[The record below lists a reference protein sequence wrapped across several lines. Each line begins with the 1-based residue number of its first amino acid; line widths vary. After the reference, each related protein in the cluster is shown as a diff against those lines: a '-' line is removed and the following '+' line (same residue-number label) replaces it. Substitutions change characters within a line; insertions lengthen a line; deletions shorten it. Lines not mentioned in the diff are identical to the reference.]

1 MTTDA
6 EKAVEALRKIPDAEF
21 ESLFNSPWYK
31 FPSELVR
38 DELVRRLKLRTDLS
52 VEAKKVHYKAIIDRY
67 RMIGNVA
74 SLDRFFAELAEVD
87 EGSREAFQR
96 AIDAS
101 RARME
106 EMNEHYRQL
115 GELHSQRDDPFEGK
129 AKPGDWRPDG
139 AELCPVCGGG
149 GKGADAVEA
158 SFAARAEHRE
168 IELSTVYYLPGNGGR
183 LETGLGEGLME
194 RGWSIAG
201 RETIGEFRSLR
212 FLDQVAIVAEDL
224 RAHF

>member
-6 EKAVEALRKIPDAEF
+6 EKAVEALQKIPDAEF

-38 DELVRRLKLRTDLS
+38 DELVRRLKLRSVLS
-52 VEAKKVHYKAIIDRY
+52 VEAKKVQYKAIIDRY

-74 SLDRFFAELAEVD
+74 SLDRFFTELAEAD

-96 AIDAS
+96 AME
-101 RARME
+101 ARRTRIE

-139 AELCPVCGGG
+139 TELCPVCGGG
-149 GKGADAVEA
+149 GKGAE
-158 SFAARAEHRE
+158 
-168 IELSTVYYLPGNGGR
+168 GR
-183 LETGLGEGLME
+183 MCGKCSG
-194 RGWSIAG
+194 RGFIRRQG
-201 RETIGEFRSLR
+201 
-212 FLDQVAIVAEDL
+212 
-224 RAHF
+224 